1 MSLDCILV
9 MLALYMLIR
18 MLVSLMATLLRPRTV
33 PDRLHAQCDDP
44 GHALPRPEGLQCS
57 IAAAESTVQQ
67 PATTSGS
74 GWPHTRGPVRERVTT
89 TPKSTSPRASSTPS
103 RTTRTVAVQAMT
115 TYSGLRGVSTPR
127 YQLITGYV
135 EVSAQSL

>member
-1 MSLDCILV
+1 MSLDSILV
-9 MLALYMLIR
+9 ILALYMLIR
-18 MLVSLMATLLRPRTV
+18 MLMSLVAPLLRPRTV
-33 PDRLHAQCDDP
+33 PDRLHAQCHDP
-44 GHALPRPEGLQCS
+44 GHALPRPEGPQRS

-67 PATTSGS
+67 PAATSGS
-74 GWPHTRGPVRERVTT
+74 GWPCTRGPVRERVTA

-127 YQLITGYV
+127 YQLITGHV